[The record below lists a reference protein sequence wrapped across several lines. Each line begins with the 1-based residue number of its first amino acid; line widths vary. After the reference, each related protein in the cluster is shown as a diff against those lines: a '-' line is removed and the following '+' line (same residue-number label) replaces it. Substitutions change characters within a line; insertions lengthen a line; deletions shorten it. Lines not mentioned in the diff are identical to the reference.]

1 MKYEILKQDE
11 KLKVKVTLSNFN
23 QPSKSI
29 QELERMGIVKEIADI
44 SKVYELLS
52 KDGYTLGE
60 GIGPKISN
68 FSNGCIITGI
78 YEFDNLDP
86 NRPKPAIPL
95 RKSTPR
101 KKEETLIV
109 KNNPTLEKAVQE
121 PDTDTEPE
129 LSNKT
134 PTPPSAPQKKNQP
147 KTMKRRSNN

>member
-68 FSNGCIITGI
+68 FSNGCITTGI

-109 KNNPTLEKAVQE
+109 KNNLY
-121 PDTDTEPE
+121 
-129 LSNKT
+129 L
-134 PTPPSAPQKKNQP
+134 
-147 KTMKRRSNN
+147 